1 MEKWAAKKKNKEPE
15 DQFQRLP
22 DDVVLNIFDK
32 LSDIQCLCRC
42 VIVSKRFSSLIPL
55 VQTVS
60 IESKTWNSKYDRKIV
75 PWNSKYDHGGTFPLG
90 YLSASLITNLVFRPL
105 RGLHNRTLFPTSPR
119 DVSGVMFLTRLTHV
133 RALNIELP
141 SAFVGNNDSVFKWGA
156 KFTPNLDSVT
166 FLYASSLSKMME
178 SEQQDESEEEES
190 ESESEEEEEE
200 EMETEQEDESEEEEE
215 EEMENWI
222 TYRERNRRLL
232 IAIDCI
238 KDAVLWL
245 GILCFVSHGPML
257 QSVTIIDSKKKGVKL
272 CLSGE
277 KLVECRNTF
286 SMCRMNSLSN
296 MGRSWTL
303 ENMKVGYVPV
313 LQLPM
318 SEYVMKGVTIVNYKM
333 FADDDYDASK
343 AMVDAFAEEQDVFSE
358 AVVQIQEK
366 HKDCLTNVLF

>member
-1 MEKWAAKKKNKEPE
+1 MEHWAAKNKEATE
-15 DQFQRLP
+15 NQFQRLP

-42 VIVSKRFSSLIPL
+42 FVVSKRFSSLIPL

-60 IESKTWNSKYDRKIV
+60 IESKTWSSKYDCKTV
-75 PWNSKYDHGGTFPLG
+75 HWKSNYGHGGTLPLG
-90 YLSASLITNLVFRPL
+90 DFAENLITNLVLRPL
-105 RGLHNRTLFPTSPR
+105 RELYNRSLFPTSHR
-119 DVSGVMFLTRLTHV
+119 DVSGVIFLARLTHV
-133 RALNIELP
+133 QALNIELP
-141 SAFVGNNDSVFKWGA
+141 SNFVGDNDSVFKWGA

-178 SEQQDESEEEES
+178 SERQQQ

-200 EMETEQEDESEEEEE
+200 MELG
-215 EEMENWI
+215 I
-222 TYRERNRRLL
+222 TNRERNRRVV
-232 IAIDCI
+232 IAIECI

-245 GILCFVSHGPML
+245 GILCFVSDCPLSHFPML
-257 QSVTIIDSKKKGVKL
+257 QSVTITDSKKKGAKL

-277 KLVECRNTF
+277 KLAECRNTF
-286 SMCRMNSLSN
+286 SMTRMHSLLS
-296 MGRSWTL
+296 MGWSWTL
-303 ENMKVGYVPV
+303 ENMRVGYVPV
-313 LQLPM
+313 LHLPM

-333 FADDDYDASK
+333 FADDDYDAYK

-366 HKDCLTNVLF
+366 HKDCMINLLF

>member
-1 MEKWAAKKKNKEPE
+1 MWQSPKAGARESERGAILMEKWAAKKKKRKKNKEPE
-15 DQFQRLP
+15 NQFQRLP

-42 VIVSKRFSSLIPL
+42 FVVSKRFSFLIPH

-60 IESKTWNSKYDRKIV
+60 IGSKTWNSKYDLKIV
-75 PWNSKYDHGGTFPLG
+75 PWESKYDHGGTLPLG
-90 YLSASLITNLVFRPL
+90 NLSENLITNLVFRPL
-105 RGLHNRTLFPTSPR
+105 REIRNRSRFPTSPR
-119 DVSGVMFLTRLTHV
+119 DVSGVMFLARLTNV

-141 SAFVGNNDSVFKWGA
+141 SNFSGDKDSVSKWGA

-178 SEQQDESEEEES
+178 SEQQREES
-190 ESESEEEEEE
+190 ESVEHG
-200 EMETEQEDESEEEEE
+200 
-215 EEMENWI
+215 I
-222 TYRERNRRLL
+222 TNGERHRRVF

-245 GILCFVSHGPML
+245 GILFFVSENPLSHFPML
-257 QSVTIIDSKKKGVKL
+257 HSVTITDSKKKGAKL

-277 KLVECRNTF
+277 KLAECRNTF
-286 SMCRMNSLSN
+286 SISRMHSLSN

-303 ENMKVGYVPV
+303 ENMRVGCVPI
-313 LQLPM
+313 LQLPV
-318 SEYVMKGVTIVNYKM
+318 SEYVMKGVTVVNYKM
-333 FADDDYDASK
+333 FADDDYEVYK
-343 AMVDAFAEEQDVFSE
+343 AMVDAFVEEKDVFSE

-366 HKDCLTNVLF
+366 QKDCMTNVLF